1 MVIQMI
7 ERNKNIFI
15 KKAKNLILD
24 YLTKMVWGVFGY
36 FFHQIKYYFI
46 SIQFWI

>member
-36 FFHQIKYYFI
+36 KLFLRKKEKLSVI
-46 SIQFWI
+46 